1 MALMKQVLPKLVRPT
16 WPGTNVA
23 DTACCTDADVWAA
36 LTVVVPAV
44 VVLVVVALVAV
55 VALALVALVALV
67 ALLALEEWV
76 AEDERWLAGALPFLA
91 RGLLV
96 GCLEVRVVVGALLVV
111 TRERGRME
119 DVTEEEDV
127 EEEEDDD
134 DEEEEVLFS
143 CISTL
148 VVVEF
153 PRWRFALRLRD
164 TFLLRRLRGLVRMA
178 MHTLPSKRLEGE
190 RVRRI
195 WVWER
200 TFHTRGLC

>member
-1 MALMKQVLPKLVRPT
+1 MKQVLPKLVRPT

-67 ALLALEEWV
+67 ALEEWV

-134 DEEEEVLFS
+134 DEEEEEVLFS
-143 CISTL
+143 YISTL

-178 MHTLPSKRLEGE
+178 MHTLPSKRLDGE

-195 WVWER
+195 G
-200 TFHTRGLC
+200 FGLGENRVK

>member
-44 VVLVVVALVAV
+44 VVLVVVVLVV

-67 ALLALEEWV
+67 ALEEWV

-127 EEEEDDD
+127 E
-134 DEEEEVLFS
+134 
-143 CISTL
+143 
-148 VVVEF
+148 
-153 PRWRFALRLRD
+153 
-164 TFLLRRLRGLVRMA
+164 
-178 MHTLPSKRLEGE
+178 
-190 RVRRI
+190 
-195 WVWER
+195 
-200 TFHTRGLC
+200 

>member
-1 MALMKQVLPKLVRPT
+1 MPKLVRPT

-55 VALALVALVALV
+55 VAVVVVVVVVALVALV
-67 ALLALEEWV
+67 ALEEWV

-127 EEEEDDD
+127 EEEEDD
-134 DEEEEVLFS
+134 EEEVLFS
-143 CISTL
+143 YISTL

-178 MHTLPSKRLEGE
+178 MHTLPSKRLEGD
-190 RVRRI
+190 RVRRM
-195 WVWER
+195 VCLGER
-200 TFHTRGLC
+200 VV

>member
-1 MALMKQVLPKLVRPT
+1 MATASSSSDSPVDSTSVLLV
-16 WPGTNVA
+16 
-23 DTACCTDADVWAA
+23 
-36 LTVVVPAV
+36 V
-44 VVLVVVALVAV
+44 VVLVVVVLVV

-134 DEEEEVLFS
+134 DEEEVLFS
-143 CISTL
+143 YISTL

-178 MHTLPSKRLEGE
+178 MHTLPSKRLDGE
-190 RVRRI
+190 RVRRM
-195 WVWER
+195 VCLGER
-200 TFHTRGLC
+200 VV

>member
-1 MALMKQVLPKLVRPT
+1 
-16 WPGTNVA
+16 
-23 DTACCTDADVWAA
+23 

-44 VVLVVVALVAV
+44 VVLVVVAL
-55 VALALVALVALV
+55 ALVALV
-67 ALLALEEWV
+67 ALEEWV

-127 EEEEDDD
+127 EEEEDD
-134 DEEEEVLFS
+134 EEEVLFS
-143 CISTL
+143 YISTL

-178 MHTLPSKRLEGE
+178 MHTLPSKRLEGD
-190 RVRRI
+190 RVRRMGLG
-195 WVWER
+195 WDRVKQER
-200 TFHTRGLC
+200 DWIVR

>member
-1 MALMKQVLPKLVRPT
+1 MKQVLPKLVRPT

-55 VALALVALVALV
+55 VVLALVALVALV
-67 ALLALEEWV
+67 ALEEWV

-111 TRERGRME
+111 RRERGRME

-143 CISTL
+143 YISTL

-178 MHTLPSKRLEGE
+178 MHTLPSKRLEGD
-190 RVRRI
+190 RVRRMGLG
-195 WVWER
+195 WDRVKQER
-200 TFHTRGLC
+200 DWIVR

>member
-55 VALALVALVALV
+55 VAVVAVVVLVALV
-67 ALLALEEWV
+67 ALEEWV

-127 EEEEDDD
+127 EEEEDD
-134 DEEEEVLFS
+134 EEEVLFS
-143 CISTL
+143 YISTL

-178 MHTLPSKRLEGE
+178 MHTLPSKRLDGE
-190 RVRRI
+190 RVRRM
-195 WVWER
+195 VCLGER
-200 TFHTRGLC
+200 VV

>member
-1 MALMKQVLPKLVRPT
+1 MKQVLPKLVRPT

-55 VALALVALVALV
+55 VAVVAVVVLVALV
-67 ALLALEEWV
+67 ALEEWV

-134 DEEEEVLFS
+134 DEEEVLFS
-143 CISTL
+143 YISTL

-178 MHTLPSKRLEGE
+178 MHTLPSKRLDGE
-190 RVRRI
+190 RVRRM
-195 WVWER
+195 VCLGER
-200 TFHTRGLC
+200 VV

>member
-1 MALMKQVLPKLVRPT
+1 MKQVLPKLVRPT

-67 ALLALEEWV
+67 ALEEWV

-127 EEEEDDD
+127 EEEEEDD
-134 DEEEEVLFS
+134 EEEVLFS
-143 CISTL
+143 YISTL

-178 MHTLPSKRLEGE
+178 MHTLPSKRLDGE
-190 RVRRI
+190 RVRRM
-195 WVWER
+195 VCLGER
-200 TFHTRGLC
+200 VV